1 MKILIASAWPYVNY
15 IPHLGTL
22 IGSILSADV
31 FARYARLKYGKD
43 NVAFV
48 SGSDEHGTPIE
59 IEAIRRKTTP
69 KSLTDQAHEYD
80 KHLFLDVWEISF
92 SNYTR
97 TESDVHKAF
106 VMDFFR
112 KLEKYMIIKE
122 EEIPYCEYD
131 KIFLPDR
138 FVRGTCPY
146 CGYEDATGDQCEN
159 CGRLLTPSML
169 INPRCAICGRKP
181 IFKKTKHWFF
191 DLTSFSDKIR
201 EWLNNS
207 QTMPDNVKSVSLSWI
222 NEGLKPRSLTRD
234 NSWGIPAPFEGAEG
248 KTIYVWFEALL
259 GYVSATIEYFKN
271 IGQPEKWKEFWF
283 GNDVKSYYF
292 IGKDNIPFHAII
304 LPAMLMAT
312 GENYVLPTVISATEY
327 LLFEKLKFSKSK
339 KIGVWIDEAPY
350 LADIEYWRFALIR
363 MRPEE
368 KDTSFTWKEFIRI
381 VNTEINDDIG
391 NYTNRVLTMVN
402 RYFNGKIPENK
413 PELYT
418 EDDKHL
424 LSLIQESPRKAG
436 ELFEKGKLKAATEPL
451 LELARYGNS
460 YLNTRA
466 PWDLIKKD
474 KDEAANVLYLAA
486 NSIRTI
492 AIMIYPLMPRHAQ
505 LIYDLLNL
513 GNLEDESWDSAS
525 ELKLVPGHDIK
536 KDIRPIFKKLVDDFE
551 REVENRLEK
560 IREELA
566 KVRPQLL
573 K

>member
-201 EWLNNS
+201 EWLNSS

-466 PWDLIKKD
+466 PWDLVKKD
-474 KDEAANVLYLAA
+474 KDEAANVLYLGA

-536 KDIRPIFKKLVDDFE
+536 KDIRPIFKKLVDNFE